1 MDLIY
6 YFLRFNLKV
15 HYRHVNYIFLREMIE
30 TLEIYLN
37 IKKQVGVILL
47 FPMVFPLSWGTSKL
61 TPTLILIINHL

>member
-15 HYRHVNYIFLREMIE
+15 HYMHVDYIFLREMIE
-30 TLEIYLN
+30 SFEIYFN
-37 IKKQVGVILL
+37 IKEQVGVILL

-61 TPTLILIINHL
+61 TPTLIFDINHL